1 MRKYKYALSLL
12 TGPSDLKITGTRHQ
26 LGEEMLIGEC
36 DTSTYGDRDES
47 FDSKVDRLGGMV
59 ITEQEAKELLNQ

>member
-1 MRKYKYALSLL
+1 MRQYKYALI
-12 TGPSDLKITGTRHQ
+12 PIDRASDLKITGTRHQ